1 MFNFSEKITQAELVK
16 FEKTTMRK
24 NKRRESKE
32 LKALT

>member
-1 MFNFSEKITQAELVK
+1 MFDFSQKITSAELVK
-16 FEKTTMRK
+16 FEKTTTRK